1 MSTLRALRTLPL
13 DVYCLDRS
21 SPFFSDPFAPVAE
34 QTSPWEVEEIPAG
47 WARSVTRE
55 WTYFTPPVPLAE
67 QGWKVHVCATMDTA
81 TEVLRVVADH
91 CIRHTLHFKHLSTP
105 FVLEL
110 SNSKYA
116 ARYSSGKFIT
126 VYPATHDQ
134 LMTTLRELDQLIG
147 GCPGPYIL
155 SDHRWNQGPLH
166 LRYGAFR
173 HLPLQ
178 DSLGHVVSG
187 LRQPDGSLVPDERT
201 PYFDLPSWVQV
212 PAEIQQSLSAQD
224 EDLTMAY
231 DFTEA
236 LHFSNGGGVYRA
248 VQRSSGT
255 VCIIKEARPHAGL
268 DGLRDDAVAR
278 LEREASVLTALESID
293 RVPRMLERFS
303 YWEHAFL
310 AMEQVEG
317 ISLRQWSAQN
327 SPDVRPNSTDRQRAE
342 YGRRCE
348 LIIRR
353 LTSLVQEIHRR
364 GWIHGDL
371 HPNNVMVT
379 EDLEVSLLDFEQSCP
394 IAAPHRPGLGARG
407 FTRAHHGSRPLSTT
421 DDLYGLAAV
430 GLWLFSPLLMMLTY
444 RPRLARRLIH
454 EAQERF
460 DLSSD
465 WVRLVE
471 EHLLRVIQE
480 DHWITDT
487 WSVEGSRTPDLDE
500 LKQDSVMALTAQLD
514 AARPGACAQ
523 QTPLFPGDVHQLIT
537 DQVNLTSG
545 DAGPLYALQSA
556 GVPVPEWA
564 LDHLHERASE
574 LQHPGL
580 LCGLAGPALVLQRAG
595 RQDQARRLLDRAVG
609 IAGKRRD
616 ITLSTGRAGV
626 ILALLSEEFGLQ
638 EDLVCQAVELATG
651 INDGAVYGAQTST
664 GDAAGLAEGHSGAAV
679 ACARLSRVL
688 GSQSWADRARHFFER
703 DLECTEISDDMR
715 LVKEDGILYPYLAHG
730 AAGLLL
736 TWGELKICGA
746 DPDESIYAELMASLE
761 VTNTVEAGL
770 YDGGIGL
777 AAALQ
782 HLATLRVDIPE
793 GVMLRHLRAAGD
805 FTVPAP
811 AGGKALAGR
820 GLCAISLDLSTG
832 IAGWLAT
839 ATAVDRGISPL
850 PALNAAHLPP
860 SDPSPPTALP
870 LPAFTIRSSLSSLT
884 SA

>member
-1 MSTLRALRTLPL
+1 MTTLRSLRTLPL
-13 DVYCLDRS
+13 DLYCMDRS

-34 QTSPWEVEEIPAG
+34 QTSPWDVETPDG
-47 WARSVTRE
+47 WERSVTRE
-55 WTYFTPPVPLAE
+55 WTYITPPVPLAE

-81 TEVLRVVADH
+81 AEVLRVVADH
-91 CIRHTLHFKHLSTP
+91 CLRHTLHFKHLSTP

-126 VYPATHDQ
+126 VYPATHEQ
-134 LMTTLRELDQLIG
+134 LMTTLRDLDHLIG
-147 GCPGPYIL
+147 GRPGPYIL

-166 LRYGAFR
+166 LRYGAFQ
-173 HLPLQ
+173 HLPLE

-187 LRQPDGSLVPDERT
+187 LRTPDGALVPDERT
-201 PYFDLPSWVQV
+201 PYFDVPSWVQI
-212 PAEIQQSLSAQD
+212 PAEIQESVSAQED
-224 EDLTMAY
+224 DLTMAY

-268 DGLRDDAVAR
+268 DGLRDDATAR
-278 LEREASVLTALESID
+278 LDRETAALTALESVE
-293 RVPRMLERFS
+293 RVPRVLERFS

-317 ISLRQWSAQN
+317 VNLRQWAAQN
-327 SPDVRPNSTDRQRAE
+327 SPDVRPGSTDRQRAE

-348 LIIRR
+348 LILRR
-353 LTSLVQEIHRR
+353 LASLIDEIHGQ

-379 EDLEVSLLDFEQSCP
+379 DDLQVSLLDFEQSCR
-394 IAAPHRPGLGARG
+394 ITAPHRPGLGARG
-407 FTRAHHGSRPLSTT
+407 FTRARHGSRPLSTA

-430 GLWLFSPLLMMLTY
+430 GLWLFSPLLMMLSY
-444 RPRLARRLIH
+444 RPRLAGRLIH
-454 EAQERF
+454 ESQERF
-460 DLSSD
+460 DLSAD

-471 EHLLRVIQE
+471 DHLLRVIRE

-487 WSVEGSRTPDLDE
+487 WSVEDCLTPRLGE
-500 LKQDSVMALTAQLD
+500 LRRDSVEALTSQLD
-514 AARPGACAQ
+514 AGRAALSDRRS
-523 QTPLFPGDVHQLIT
+523 PLFPGDVHQVVT
-537 DQVNLTSG
+537 DQVNLSSG

-556 GVPVPEWA
+556 GVTVPEWA
-564 LDHLHERASE
+564 LDRLHEQVTE

-595 RQDQARRLLDRAVG
+595 RPDQADQVLDRAVRL
-609 IAGKRRD
+609 ARERAD

-626 ILALLSEEFGLQ
+626 ILTLLSEEFGLR
-638 EDLVCQAVELATG
+638 EDLVHQAIGLAEG
-651 INDGAVYGAQTST
+651 IVDGAVYSAKTST
-664 GDAAGLAEGHSGAAV
+664 GEAAGLAEGHSGAAV
-679 ACARLSRVL
+679 ACARMARVL
-688 GSQSWADRARHFFER
+688 GHQSWADRAHRLFMR
-703 DLECTEISDDMR
+703 DLACTEVSDGMR

-730 AAGLLL
+730 AAGLLV
-736 TWGELKICGA
+736 TWGELHASGA
-746 DPDESIYAELMASLE
+746 GPDTSVYSELMASLD

-782 HLATLRVDIPE
+782 HLAALRLNIPE
-793 GVMLRHLRAAGD
+793 DVMLRHLRAAGD
-805 FTVPAP
+805 FAVPAP

-820 GLCAISLDLSTG
+820 GLCAVSLDLSTG
-832 IAGWLAT
+832 IAGWLTT
-839 ATAVDRGISPL
+839 ASAVDSGTSPL
-850 PALNAAHLPP
+850 PALSPAHLLS
-860 SDPSPPTALP
+860 SDPPPPTIAP
-870 LPAFTIRSSLSSLT
+870 LPSLSRPPLSSLT
-884 SA
+884 TA